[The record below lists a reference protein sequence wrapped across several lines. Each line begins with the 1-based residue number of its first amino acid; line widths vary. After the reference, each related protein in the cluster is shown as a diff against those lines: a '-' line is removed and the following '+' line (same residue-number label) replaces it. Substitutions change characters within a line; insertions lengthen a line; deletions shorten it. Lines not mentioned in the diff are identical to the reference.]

1 MKSVEMEGK
10 TVDEAVFFAL
20 NALDLPIEKVD
31 IEVLNENSKGGLF
44 GLGAKRARVRL
55 TEKPKAGGAATEF
68 LEGLIE
74 KMGIDA
80 EVCASEDDEAVK
92 LEMKGKDAGSLIGYR
107 GENLYALQYLTALV
121 YNRKG
126 ESDKR
131 VLLDVEN
138 YREKRRVT
146 LEALAKKMA
155 SQVRR
160 TGRRAAL
167 EPMNPYERRILHA
180 ALQDDKYVTT
190 ISEGVEPNRRVVII
204 ARK

>member
-1 MKSVEMEGK
+1 MRSVEMEGK

-20 NALDLPIEKVD
+20 NALNLPIERVD

-55 TEKPKAGGAATEF
+55 TEKPKVGGAATEF

-74 KMGIDA
+74 KMGVDA
-80 EVCASEDDEAVK
+80 SVYTGEDDEAVK
-92 LEMKGKDAGSLIGYR
+92 LEVTGADAGSLIGYR
-107 GENLYALQYLTALV
+107 GETLYALQYLTALV
-121 YNRKG
+121 YNKSG

-138 YREKRRVT
+138 YREKRKVT
-146 LEALAKKMA
+146 LEALANKMA
-155 SQVRR
+155 SQVKR
-160 TGRRAAL
+160 TGRKASL

-190 ISEGVEPNRRVVII
+190 VSEGVEPNRHVVIV
-204 ARK
+204 KK

>member
-20 NALDLPIEKVD
+20 NALNLPIERVD

-55 TEKPKAGGAATEF
+55 TEKPKVGGPATEF

-74 KMGIDA
+74 KMEIDA
-80 EVCASEDDEAVK
+80 EVFAEEDDETVR

-121 YNRKG
+121 YNRRG
-126 ESDKR
+126 DNDKR

-138 YREKRRVT
+138 YREKRKVT

-160 TGRRAAL
+160 TGHRAAL

-204 ARK
+204 NKK